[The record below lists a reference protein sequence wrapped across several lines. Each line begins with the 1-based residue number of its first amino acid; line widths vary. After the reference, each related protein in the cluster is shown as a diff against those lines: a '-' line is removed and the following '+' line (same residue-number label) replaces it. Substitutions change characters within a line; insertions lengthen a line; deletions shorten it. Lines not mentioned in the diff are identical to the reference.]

1 VLVRTL
7 YVVTHPEAA
16 HHVEG
21 LVGGWHDSRLTAAG
35 VKAAGEIAGAL
46 RDAVPAGA
54 AVELYSSDLRRTAE
68 TAEVVGARFGVRP
81 VFDGRL
87 RERSFG
93 EVEGKSKSEWD
104 RVFVPPP
111 AVGDRMGHVDVP
123 GAETRAA
130 VARRVYAAVDEILE
144 SDAEHQ
150 ILVTHGFAM
159 TYVVAAWIGMP
170 PESLG
175 HVVFKVRSG
184 SISTLHEDDVYRGRL
199 VMRLGD
205 ARHLG

>member
-7 YVVTHPEAA
+7 YVVTHPEAT

-21 LVGGWHDSRLTAAG
+21 LVGGWHDSRLTGAGVRAAG
-35 VKAAGEIAGAL
+35 GIAGAL
-46 RDAVPAGA
+46 RDVVPAGA
-54 AVELYSSDLRRTAE
+54 EVELYSSDLRRTAE
-68 TAEVVGARFGVRP
+68 TAGVRP
-81 VFDGRL
+81 VFDARL

-93 EVEGKSKSEWD
+93 EVEGKPKAEWE
-104 RVFVPPP
+104 RAFVPPP
-111 AVGDRMGHVDVP
+111 MAGDRMGHVDVP

-130 VARRVYAAVDEILE
+130 VARRVYAAVDDILE
-144 SDAEHQ
+144 SDAERQ

-159 TYVVAAWIGMP
+159 TYVVTAWIGMP
-170 PESLG
+170 LEVLG
-175 HVVFKVRSG
+175 YVVFKVPSG
-184 SISTLHEDDVYRGRL
+184 SISTLHEDDLYGGRL